1 MSSRE
6 SEHFDLTRGFHP
18 SYNER
23 TPDHSPVAKLRVVE
37 GLEKDAGRG
46 TVRLAPEDLQRLG
59 AASGDIV
66 ELSGKRVTAAR
77 TEAASPDQQ
86 IGTIQMDAV
95 TRQNAVTR
103 IEGEVSVRR
112 LAPYKA
118 RRVVLAPFG
127 AKKFVHGMKASPQ
140 WQTIL
145 EGRPVTVG
153 DWIRVPIYGT
163 LMQDY
168 HVADLVPRGIA
179 LIQSTTDVSLKGQ
192 EEKSDPH
199 TPPVSYEDIGGL
211 GEQLQHVRE
220 LIELPLSRPDLFLR
234 LGIEPPKGILLH
246 GPPGCGKTLIARAV
260 AGETSAYFLHVNG
273 PEIMNQYYGE
283 SEARMRKLFEEAQE
297 NTPAIIFID
306 EIDAIAPKRDQV
318 HGDVEKRV
326 VAQLLALM
334 DGLKPRGQVVVI
346 GATNVPHLLDLALR
360 RPGRFDREI
369 AIGVPDRNSRR
380 DILAIHSRYMPLG
393 DGVDLDHLADMTH
406 GFVGADLA
414 ALCREAAMR
423 ALRCA
428 LPLLASGTGDPVI
441 DDLAHLWVTQD
452 DFLGAL
458 AELKPSSLR
467 EVEVE
472 VPSVGWS
479 DVGGLDSIR
488 EALREAVE
496 WPLKYGQ
503 LFKQVGVRVAKGI
516 LLYGPPGV
524 GKTLVAQVLANE
536 SGVNF
541 ISVKGPEVLS
551 KWVGESERGIRELF
565 RRARQVAPC
574 ILFFDEIDA
583 LAPSRISGAD
593 DTHGHV
599 LDRVVGQLMAEIDGL
614 EKMKGVVVLGA
625 TNRPHM
631 VDPSLLRPGRLE
643 MVLELPIPDSQ
654 ARMAILQ
661 VHLRDKPTAKDVD
674 RDWLVGATEGLVGAH
689 LESISRRAAML
700 VIREFIESGG
710 SPEDATELKI
720 GMQHFKQAVCEL
732 TPHAQRRS
740 SLRPGFDRPVPQR
753 EDSPRET
760 SERNSGGQDPLS

>member
-1 MSSRE
+1 MSSPE
-6 SEHFDLTRGFHP
+6 SERIDPTRGFFL
-18 SYNER
+18 SYSEQA
-23 TPDHSPVAKLRVVE
+23 PDHSQAVKLRVVE
-37 GLEKDAGRG
+37 GLEQDAGRG
-46 TVRLAPEDLQRLG
+46 IVRLTPEDLRRLG

-77 TEAASPDQQ
+77 AEDAAPDQQ
-86 IGTIQMDAV
+86 IGTIQVDSV
-95 TRQNAVTR
+95 IRQNAVTQ
-103 IEGEVSVRR
+103 IGGEVSVRR
-112 LAPYKA
+112 VAPYKA

-127 AKKFVHGMKASPQ
+127 AKKFVHGARESPQ
-140 WQTIL
+140 WRTVL

-168 HVADLVPRGIA
+168 HVADVVPRGIT
-179 LIQSTTDVSLKGQ
+179 LIQPTTEIALKGQ

-199 TPPVSYEDIGGL
+199 TPKISYEDIGGL
-211 GEQLQHVRE
+211 GEQLQRVRE
-220 LIELPLSRPDLFLR
+220 LIELPLIRPELFLR
-234 LGIEPPKGILLH
+234 LGIEPPRGILLH

-260 AGETSAYFLHVNG
+260 AGETTAYFIHVDG

-283 SEARMRKLFEEAQE
+283 SEARIRKLFEEAQE

-334 DGLKPRGQVVVI
+334 DGLKPRGQVIVI
-346 GATNVPHLLDLALR
+346 GASNVPHLLDPALR

-369 AIGVPDRNSRR
+369 AIGVPDRNSRHE
-380 DILAIHSRYMPLG
+380 ILAIHSRYMPLG
-393 DGVDLDHLADMTH
+393 DDVDLDRLADMTH

-423 ALRCA
+423 ALRRT
-428 LPLLASGTGDPVI
+428 LPLLASGTAGPAI
-441 DDLAHLWVTQD
+441 NDLVQLWVTQD
-452 DFLGAL
+452 DFTGAL
-458 AELKPSSLR
+458 ADLKPSALR
-467 EVEVE
+467 EVMVE
-472 VPSVGWS
+472 VPPVGWS
-479 DVGGLDSIR
+479 DVGGLDLIQ
-488 EALREAVE
+488 EALSEAVE

-503 LFKQVGVRVAKGI
+503 IFKQVGVRAAKGI

-524 GKTLVAQVLANE
+524 GKTLVAQALANE

-541 ISVKGPEVLS
+541 VAVKGPEMLS

-565 RRARQVAPC
+565 RRAKQAAPC

-583 LAPSRISGAD
+583 LAPLRMSGAD

-614 EKMKGVVVLGA
+614 ERMNGVVVLGA

-643 MVLELPIPDSQ
+643 MVLELPVPGRE
-654 ARMAILQ
+654 ARLAIFQ
-661 VHLRDKPTAKDVD
+661 VHLRNKPLAEDVD
-674 RDWLVGATEGLVGAH
+674 RDWLVGATEGLAGAH
-689 LESISRRAAML
+689 IESICRRAAML
-700 VIREFIESGG
+700 VIREFIERGG
-710 SPEDATELKI
+710 SPTDAVDLKI
-720 GMQHFKQAVCEL
+720 GMRHFKQAVLEL
-732 TPHAQRRS
+732 VPHATVRS
-740 SLRPGFDRPVPQR
+740 ASRSGFDRPIPHR
-753 EDSPRET
+753 EDSPGEIVGRSST
-760 SERNSGGQDPLS
+760 GQDPPS